1 MGWSYRHTINGVTY
15 TTGTQFTLNGTVNCY
30 ASCDKTN
37 PLYVKNSNTAWYY
50 GRYDASYSKHPY
62 CISTTRPGLPD
73 LFVDATAFPPAVYT
87 ITYNLN
93 GGSGKFPAHYKTH
106 GGSTTLHAHVPTKTG
121 YTFAGWGTSPS
132 SEQPTYKEG
141 QAVGGNSN
149 IVLYAIWRGE
159 ECILTFDA
167 RGGTVNAHELVH
179 HYGQRVKQLFTP
191 TREGYR
197 FIEWRVN
204 SEDGEPLTRHYIMR
218 GSITAVAIWEALEH
232 TVTIVSTKV
241 FEDTHIRTYVV
252 AHGDSLMLIE
262 PVMHIPPFS
271 PEEKYTFK
279 GWNSSDGEYRTCGS
293 NATCTI
299 IVLSDLTLTE
309 DWEKYVPETCVIRF
323 DAHTNGGTGSFPVVV
338 PRGEHLRS
346 HFEDRHL
353 KLPVATRLGSR
364 FIGWYKS
371 PAGLDGPVDLI
382 EYYVYEDIT
391 LYARFKKEYTIS
403 VATNGAYHAAI
414 LAPYNRWHRT
424 ENTVYVYDKGEWV
437 PVPTYDPDET

>member
-15 TTGTQFTLNGTVNCY
+15 TTGSQFTLNGTVNCY

-73 LFVDATAFPPAVYT
+73 LFVDATAFPPAVYN

-93 GGSGKFPAHYKTH
+93 GGSGNFPTHYKPH
-106 GGSTTLHAHVPTKTG
+106 GGSATLHAHVPTKTG
-121 YTFAGWGTSPS
+121 YTFVGWGTSPS
-132 SEQPTYKEG
+132 SEQPSYQAG

-149 IVLYAIWRGE
+149 MVLYAIWRGK

-167 RGGTVNAHELVH
+167 RGGTVNAPALVH
-179 HYGQRVKQLFTP
+179 HYGQKVKQLFTP

-204 SEDGEPLTRHYIMR
+204 SEDGEPLTLHYIMR
-218 GSITAVAIWEALEH
+218 GSITAVAIWEAIEH
-232 TVTIVSTKV
+232 TVTINPNGGNWNGETETQVHV
-241 FEDTHIRTYVV
+241 I
-252 AHGDSLMLIE
+252 AHGISMTAI
-262 PVMHIPPFS
+262 S
-271 PEEKYTFK
+271 PTREGYVFK
-279 GWNSSDGEYRTCGS
+279 GWNSSDGEYKTC
-293 NATCTI
+293 NTLNEHVFTVLND
-299 IVLSDLTLTE
+299 IVLTA
-309 DWEKYVPETCVIRF
+309 DWEVMVPATHVVSF
-323 DAHTNGGTGSFPVVV
+323 DAHTNGGTGSFSVVV
-338 PRGEHLRS
+338 PRGDYLGNHVEDE
-346 HFEDRHL
+346 HFE
-353 KLPVATRLGSR
+353 LPVGTRLGSK

-371 PAGLDGPVDLI
+371 PAGLDEPVDLI

-391 LYARFKKEYTIS
+391 LYARFKKEYTVS
-403 VATNGAYHAAI
+403 VATDGAYRLAI
-414 LAPYNRWHRT
+414 IVPYYNNIHRA
-424 ENTVYVYDKGEWV
+424 ENTVYVYDHGEWV